1 MNRLVFV
8 IPDAPALSALEC
20 WAQMQREQGT
30 HWRLRLWARDEA
42 RSPAASLPHLNEL
55 QLSDISGLSWRGAVW
70 AAVMSAVLITVLWPY
85 SRELS
90 EAMQAVVRYALPGA
104 LIFFGLWL
112 GGLLGTMRVNPV
124 YEAYREA
131 WSTASGLVFV
141 DCPTLHQRLLRREL
155 AQIGLRYLDTR
166 HRYLGSYRY
175 PQNAL
180 AGRRA
185 L

>member
-1 MNRLVFV
+1 MIKSRTMFKPFPLYVGLRYLRNRRRNHFASFITIVSTLG
-8 IPDAPALSALEC
+8 IALGS
-20 WAQMQREQGT
+20 T
-30 HWRLRLWARDEA
+30 
-42 RSPAASLPHLNEL
+42 
-55 QLSDISGLSWRGAVW
+55 
-70 AAVMSAVLITVLWPY
+70 VLITVLWPY

-175 PQNAL
+175 PQNTL